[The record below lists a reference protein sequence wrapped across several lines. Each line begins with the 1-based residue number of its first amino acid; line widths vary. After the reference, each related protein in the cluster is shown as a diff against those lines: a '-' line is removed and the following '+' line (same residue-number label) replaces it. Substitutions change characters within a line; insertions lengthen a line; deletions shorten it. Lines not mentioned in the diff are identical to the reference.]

1 MTKSI
6 DLKKKVISG
15 LHNRNFTRLLGNH
28 FSSKEEFFEISD
40 LYKEGRVE
48 VYTVDEY
55 KKEAKA
61 EIADL
66 KAKGDNQTADE
77 LAENLEE
84 LLNQEIVLIID

>member
-15 LHNRNFTRLLGNH
+15 LNNRNFTRLLGNH
-28 FSSKEEFFEISD
+28 FASKEEFFEISD
-40 LYKEGRVE
+40 LYKEGRVD
-48 VYTVDEY
+48 VYTVEEY

-66 KAKGDNQTADE
+66 KASGDIEAADE
-77 LAENLEE
+77 LAANLEE
-84 LLNQEIVLIID
+84 LLNQEIVIMID